1 MNVKTLPLFILVLF
15 IPLIFW
21 NSRSGNA
28 PEGMA
33 PVPAGEFIMGT
44 DETAL
49 SVDPVSV
56 LPAAPKLVDAGPTHT
71 VYLDSFYIDLHK
83 VSYADYRKFLNK
95 TGKEIPSG
103 SQPLDPNGAVSGIT
117 WQEADD
123 YCRSVGKRLPTEE
136 EWEKASRG
144 TDGRAYPWGNRLDL
158 KIESAAIS
166 LQSEKTRSPYGVERM
181 VGSGWEWTSDWY
193 RPYPNNPYRSS
204 TFWEG
209 YRVIR
214 GGSWRNQPAKMIDLL
229 SRTTTRFYFH
239 PDQRNQTIGFRCAMS
254 AS

>member
-1 MNVKTLPLFILVLF
+1 LNVKTLSIFILVLF
-15 IPLIFW
+15 IPLMFW
-21 NSRSGNA
+21 NSRPGNA
-28 PEGMA
+28 PAGMA
-33 PVPAGEFIMGT
+33 LVPAGEFIMGT
-44 DETAL
+44 NETTF

-56 LPAAPKLVDAGPTHT
+56 LPAPPKLVDAGPTHT

-83 VSYADYRKFLNK
+83 VSTADYRKFSDKMGKKSGGDSEPFDLNDAV
-95 TGKEIPSG
+95 TGVAWK
-103 SQPLDPNGAVSGIT
+103 
-117 WQEADD
+117 EADD

-144 TDGRAYPWGNRLDL
+144 TDGRVYPWGNQLDF
-158 KIESAAIS
+158 KIENAAIT
-166 LQSEKTRSPYGVERM
+166 LQSENTRSPYGVEKM

-214 GGSWRNQPAKMIDLL
+214 GGSWRDQPAKMIDLL

-239 PDQRNQTIGFRCAMS
+239 PDQQDGTIGFRCAMS